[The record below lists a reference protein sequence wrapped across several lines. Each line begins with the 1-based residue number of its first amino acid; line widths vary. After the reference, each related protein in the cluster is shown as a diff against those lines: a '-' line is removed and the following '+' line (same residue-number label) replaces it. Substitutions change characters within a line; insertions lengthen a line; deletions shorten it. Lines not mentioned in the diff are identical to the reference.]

1 MSQVLY
7 WHLILLMYLAL
18 MKQWNFW
25 AFQKTWTQISFI
37 IYTIYSFATLLSDIG
52 NIIYL
57 FTAPCG
63 ILPVVRFMLLL
74 NVVNVFFVKW
84 IFNGTSLFLN
94 NLKLKQHY
102 LLIFY
107 FLFWKREH
115 VQHEL
120 MNLHQVHNKIYFT
133 CGVSQLYKSEVRF
146 VICDSL

>member
-1 MSQVLY
+1 
-7 WHLILLMYLAL
+7 
-18 MKQWNFW
+18 
-25 AFQKTWTQISFI
+25 
-37 IYTIYSFATLLSDIG
+37 
-52 NIIYL
+52 
-57 FTAPCG
+57 
-63 ILPVVRFMLLL
+63 MLLL

-120 MNLHQVHNKIYFT
+120 MNLRQVHNNIYFT

-146 VICDSL
+146 VICDSLEFEFTYLVEDALYVTACKCCKEDILTSNKELELSFARLCGAAFAKLH